1 VNKKRIY
8 SEEWKEAAWLWR
20 NFGKQINKNSLWMY

>member
-8 SEEWKEAAWLWR
+8 SEE
-20 NFGKQINKNSLWMY
+20 